1 MAVAPADGLL
11 EETKSRPSP
20 FHPTLW
26 GDFFLNYRPPASV
39 QEDKMWKRAEVLREE
54 VREMIKGS
62 NDKLQTLDLIVTLQ
76 RLCLDYHYENEIKKL
91 LADIVYNSNH
101 YDGDLHLVS
110 LRFYLLR
117 KNGYNVPSDVFAKFK
132 DKEGNFS
139 HADIRSLLSLYNAAC
154 LRTHGEA
161 LLDEAIRFT
170 KSCLQGQLKNLE
182 SPLVEEVSSALDT
195 PLFRRVGILETRKY
209 IPIYEMEATRNDII
223 LEFAK
228 VNFNLLQLLY
238 CEELK
243 EVTLWWKELHAK
255 SRLGFVRDR
264 IVETYFWMSGA
275 FYEPPYSRC
284 RILVTKV
291 TFILTII
298 DDIFDTYGTTEESM
312 QLAEAI
318 NRWDESATSL
328 LPEYM
333 KDFYLCLLET
343 FYSFEYELGPE
354 KSYRVLYL
362 KETIKRL
369 VQAYFKEIKWRDED
383 YVPETISEH
392 LQVSLESIGS
402 FVIGCATFVGMGDI
416 ITKDTFEWTLS
427 YPQLLK
433 SLGIFVRLSNDL
445 VSSKREQTANHSAS
459 TVQCYMKEHGTT
471 MHYACQK
478 IKELTEDSWKD
489 MLEQSLIL
497 KEQPY
502 VVPRTVLNLARATDN
517 IYKQGDDAYT
527 SSQTIK
533 DVISLLFVEP
543 IPE

>member
-1 MAVAPADGLL
+1 MDQLRSTPKTASQYTCLPLL
-11 EETKSRPSP
+11 
-20 FHPTLW
+20 
-26 GDFFLNYRPPASV
+26 
-39 QEDKMWKRAEVLREE
+39 QEGQMSERAQVLREE
-54 VREMIKGS
+54 VREMMIKCS
-62 NDKLQTLDLIVTLQ
+62 NNLPETLDLIITLE
-76 RLCLDYHYENEIKKL
+76 RLSLDYHYKDEIKRL
-91 LADIVYNSNH
+91 LHVVYNSNH
-101 YDGDLHLVS
+101 YDGDLRVVS

-117 KNGYNVPSDVFAKFK
+117 KSGYKVSSDVFLNFK
-132 DKEGNFS
+132 DKEGNFA

-161 LLDEAIRFT
+161 LLDEAIRF
-170 KSCLQGQLKNLE
+170 SRRYLEGRLEDLE
-182 SPLVEEVSSALDT
+182 SPLVEEVSSALET
-195 PLFRRVGILETRKY
+195 PLFRRVGILETRNY
-209 IPIYEMEATRNDII
+209 IPVYKKEPTRNDKI

-255 SRLGFVRDR
+255 SKLGFVRDR

-275 FYEPPYSRC
+275 SYEPTFSRC
-284 RILVTKV
+284 RILVTKI

-298 DDIFDTYGTTEESM
+298 DDIFDTFGTTEECM

-318 NRWDESATSL
+318 DRWDERATPL

-333 KDFYLCLLET
+333 KGFYLCLLET
-343 FYSFEYELGPE
+343 FYSFEDELGPK
-354 KSYRVLYL
+354 KSYRVFYL
-362 KETIKRL
+362 KETKSVHEVKRL

-383 YVPETISEH
+383 YVPETMSEH

-402 FVIGCATFVGMGDI
+402 FVIGCAAFVGMGDI
-416 ITKDTFEWTLS
+416 ITKDTFEWILS
-427 YPQLLK
+427 YPELLK

-445 VSSKREQTANHSAS
+445 VSTKREQTAHHSAS
-459 TVQCYMKEHGTT
+459 TVHCYMKEHGTT
-471 MHYACQK
+471 IHYACQK

-489 MLEQSLIL
+489 MLEKCLVL
-497 KEQPY
+497 TEQPS
-502 VVPRTVLNLARATDN
+502 VVPGTVLNLARATDN

-527 SSQTIK
+527 SSQIIK

-543 IPE
+543 IKE